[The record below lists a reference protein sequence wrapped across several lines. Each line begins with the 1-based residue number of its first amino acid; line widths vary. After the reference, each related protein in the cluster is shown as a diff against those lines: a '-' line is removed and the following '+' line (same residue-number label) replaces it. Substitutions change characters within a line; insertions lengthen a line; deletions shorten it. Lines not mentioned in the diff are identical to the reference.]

1 MNKLFALLIL
11 TSLVFNPFGEVYN
24 LLNKKL
30 VKSEWQEKK
39 PNSEKEDNTEE
50 EISKDQF
57 FYISLLFNAISIS
70 SIKEIISSDYSIYSK
85 GYIKRLIDPPDFL

>member
-39 PNSEKEDNTEE
+39 PNSEKEDHNEE

-57 FYISLLFNAISIS
+57 FYISLLFNTTSISIV
-70 SIKEIISSDYSIYSK
+70 KIIASSDCTIYSI
-85 GYIKRLIDPPDFL
+85 GYIKRWIDPPDLL